1 MYFLLKKLNKPIF
14 NYKID
19 FNRYI
24 NVFELK
30 SQKVYQK
37 DKLIFILRRSAS
49 HILLECLGEFGRGS
63 VTHHFGNFR
72 N

>member
-19 FNRYI
+19 FNKYI

-37 DKLIFILRRSAS
+37 DK
-49 HILLECLGEFGRGS
+49 
-63 VTHHFGNFR
+63 TNFYTQKGCIPHTP
-72 N
+72 